1 MQAFSGRER
10 DPLDSR
16 EDVFSMS
23 FWDDFRKFAVR
34 GNALDLAVG
43 VVVGGAFGKIIT
55 SLVNDIVLPP
65 IGLLMG
71 KVDFSNLFLVLGA
84 GSYSTLAEAKKA
96 GAPVLCYGAFLSSV
110 LDFLIVAFCIFLA
123 VRWLE
128 RFRLLPSLMMG
139 DAPMTRSEKLLEE
152 IRDELRD
159 KKGGG

>member
-1 MQAFSGRER
+1 
-10 DPLDSR
+10 
-16 EDVFSMS
+16 MS

-71 KVDFSNLFLVLGA
+71 KVDFSNLFLVLGT
-84 GSYSTLAEAKKA
+84 GSYPTLAEAKKA
-96 GAPVLCYGAFLSSV
+96 GAPALCYGAFLSSV

-159 KKGGG
+159 KRSGG